1 MREWR
6 RGEVEPNQPFEPE
19 SNAGGPFWYLGA
31 PTIPFGI
38 LALAFSALLVPV
50 AATLVVPES
59 GADFGVLL
67 WLLSLLPAF
76 LLAFYRGWRG
86 VTRALAAG
94 MGILIAVQLI
104 LLLLGRRVGNWPLLV
119 GVTLA
124 YLGIALAVGFLSE
137 MLHRERIRAEKL
149 ALTDELTDIPNR
161 RYLRLYLQTEF
172 AAAQRGR
179 PLVVVYFDIDRFK
192 QYNDRYGHHAGDD
205 ALRTF
210 GQVLLSQTRSMNL
223 SGRYGGEEFV
233 SVLSSCEVAGAL
245 VFVDRIKKKFGE
257 AELPHGRLT
266 VSAGV
271 AAFDASMQTPDDLLR
286 AADTVLYEAKRGA
299 GDAVRVH
306 SPPA

>member
-1 MREWR
+1 MDT
-6 RGEVEPNQPFEPE
+6 E
-19 SNAGGPFWYLGA
+19 SNPTSTFWPLGA
-31 PTIPFGI
+31 PTIPAGV
-38 LALAFSALLVPV
+38 LVLAFSALLVPV
-50 AATLVVPES
+50 AATLFVPGRGE
-59 GADFGVLL
+59 DYGVLF

-94 MGILIAVQLI
+94 MAVLVFVQL
-104 LLLLGRRVGNWPLLV
+104 LLMALGRQVGNWPLLV
-119 GVTLA
+119 GVTIA
-124 YLGIALAVGFLSE
+124 YVGIALAVGFLSE

-161 RYLRLYLQTEF
+161 RYVRVFLQTEF

-179 PLVVVYFDIDRFK
+179 PLVVVFFDLDRFK
-192 QYNDRYGHHAGDD
+192 HYNDRYGHHAGDE

-210 GQVLLSQTRSMNL
+210 GRVLRSQTRSMNL

-233 SVLSSCEVAGAL
+233 SVLSSCEIAGAL
-245 VFVDRIKKKFGE
+245 IFIDRIKKNFRE

-271 AAFDASMQTPDDLLR
+271 AAYDPSMPTPEDLMR
-286 AADTVLYEAKRGA
+286 AADAVLYEAKRGA

-306 SPPA
+306 GQPA